1 MNIHPSHQLSTANRI
16 ICPIRGHS
24 KCGPQTREQF
34 SGHDEIRSLCQN
46 EYQSHH
52 WSCYLVQLTF
62 CFHSKTFSMKAAEC
76 WYTWCHGLLTAS
88 QISTLN
94 STDLRKPRWPVWQV
108 RPSKFWHLLLSPAPC
123 VTALKLIFSAPAT
136 LTCLSFSP
144 SLSLQPPYPTMPT
157 LARNTQWWV
166 SFRKSFCHHH
176 HPHLSPRATS
186 IVCYASHLLHW
197 SHCFR
202 IIYMLLPTKML
213 TPWRQ
218 DLYLTHLC

>member
-1 MNIHPSHQLSTANRI
+1 MGPLQVWSSDTGTVFWTWRNKKLVPKWISVTSLILLLSSAD
-16 ICPIRGHS
+16 
-24 KCGPQTREQF
+24 F
-34 SGHDEIRSLCQN
+34 
-46 EYQSHH
+46 
-52 WSCYLVQLTF
+52 F
-62 CFHSKTFSMKAAEC
+62 FFHSETFSMKEAEC
-76 WYTWCHGLLTAS
+76 WYTCCHGLLTTS

-123 VTALKLIFSAPAT
+123 VTTLRLIFSAPAT

-144 SLSLQPPYPTMPT
+144 SLSLQPPSPTMPT

-166 SFRKSFCHHH
+166 SFRKSFYHHH

-218 DLYLTHLC
+218 DLYLTHLY